1 TVEATGIAIQTA
13 NHGSLKMYAVYCP
26 PAAVMMEED
35 LEALL
40 DERGSI
46 IVAGDLNAKH
56 TTWNSRRN
64 NTRGTALFNFTSGRN
79 VEVLGPNEP
88 THHGGIGQPDVL
100 DIVIVK
106 DLALEAH
113 LDVVNDLSSDH
124 LPVLLRLGRG

>member
-1 TVEATGIAIQTA
+1 
-13 NHGSLKMYAVYCP
+13 
-26 PAAVMMEED
+26 
-35 LEALL
+35 
-40 DERGSI
+40 
-46 IVAGDLNAKH
+46 AGDLKAKYI
-56 TTWNSRRN
+56 TWNSRRN

-124 LPVLLRLGRG
+124 LPVLLRLGRGRENEIEPVKEIINWDLFTGSLINT